1 MTALGLPPRAA
12 RMVTAWALAGT
23 LGLAASQ
30 LAAFAARRLPHPHP
44 LEELSYYPSGKC
56 LEPATLGH
64 AETVADLAW
73 LRAVQYYG
81 EHRRTDMRFVRLYHV
96 FDILTSLSPHFIPAY
111 VFGGFALAQEGT
123 DFAHA
128 EAWMAKGVEA
138 NPTSGRLAFELGFLY
153 YVRPGG
159 RDLRRA
165 AEYFERAA
173 RLPDGPPSSRRFA
186 AFVRQNAGD
195 LAVAWALWRE
205 VAQNSDNRYLRE
217 MAEREMRKIG
227 LALATGRTELARR
240 RLGTPAVLIKPGS

>member
-1 MTALGLPPRAA
+1 VTAPGLTPRAA
-12 RMVTAWALAGT
+12 RTVTAWALAGT
-23 LGLAASQ
+23 LGLAAWQ
-30 LAAFAARRLPHPHP
+30 LAAFSAQRLPRPHP
-44 LEELSYYPSGKC
+44 LEELSYYPSGQY

-81 EHRRTDMRFVRLYHV
+81 EHRLTDMQFSRLYHV

-111 VFGGFALAQEGT
+111 VFGGFALAQEGN

-128 EAWMAKGVEA
+128 EALMMKGVEA

-205 VAQNSDNRYLRE
+205 VARSSENLYLRQ
-217 MAEREMRKIG
+217 MAEREMRRIER
-227 LALATGRTELARR
+227 ARATGRAERARSRLSTPEVLTR
-240 RLGTPAVLIKPGS
+240 RLP

>member
-1 MTALGLPPRAA
+1 
-12 RMVTAWALAGT
+12 VTAWALAGT
-23 LGLAASQ
+23 LGVAAWQ
-30 LAAFAARRLPHPHP
+30 LAALAAQRLPRPHP
-44 LEELSYYPSGKC
+44 LEELSYYPSGQ
-56 LEPATLGH
+56 LLAPATLGH

-81 EHRRTDMRFVRLYHV
+81 EHRSTDMRFARLFHV

-111 VFGGFALAQEGT
+111 IFGGFALAQEGN

-128 EAWMAKGVEA
+128 EALMAKGVEA

-159 RDLRRA
+159 RDLRHA

-186 AFVRQNAGD
+186 AFVRQHAGD
-195 LAVAWALWRE
+195 LVVAWALWRE
-205 VAQNSDNRYLRE
+205 VAEHSDNRYLRE
-217 MAEREMRKIG
+217 MAEREMRRIER
-227 LALATGRTELARR
+227 ALATGRAERARS
-240 RLGTPAVLIKPGS
+240 RLSTPMVLIKRVP